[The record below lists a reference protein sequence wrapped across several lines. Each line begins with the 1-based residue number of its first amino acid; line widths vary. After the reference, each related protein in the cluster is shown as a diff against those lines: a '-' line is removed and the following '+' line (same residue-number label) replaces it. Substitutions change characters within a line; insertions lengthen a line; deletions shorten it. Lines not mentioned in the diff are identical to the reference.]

1 MDLKETLSISGYSGL
16 FKFVSQGR
24 NGIVV
29 ESFADKKR
37 SFVPAAT
44 KVSSLDDIAVY
55 TSDKEI
61 PLKEVFKSIF
71 EKETGGK
78 AIDARAASPDELKKY
93 MEKILPEYDR
103 ERVYVSD
110 IKKLLSWYNILQ
122 EQHLLTIEE
131 EEKDAA
137 ETPAQPS
144 DEKPETGAIKS
155 KTTKEKS
162 AKATSKPAEKK
173 TDAPAKSKTSKT
185 SKKEKSPVKKIRP
198 HKTAQ
203 K

>member
-1 MDLKETLSISGYSGL
+1 MNLKETLAISGQSGL

-37 SFVPAAT
+37 SFVPATT

-61 PLKEVFKSIF
+61 ALKDVFKSIF

-78 AIDARAASPDELKKY
+78 AVDTKKATPDELRKY

-103 ERVYVSD
+103 EKVYVSD
-110 IKKLLSWYNILQ
+110 IKKMFSWYNILL
-122 EQHLLTIEE
+122 ENNLITFEE
-131 EEKDAA
+131 EEKPEEKAAA
-137 ETPAQPS
+137 EQ
-144 DEKPETGAIKS
+144 KPENSEKEETKKDNPKEKEGSTKS
-155 KTTKEKS
+155 KPKEK
-162 AKATSKPAEKK
+162 KAAPTARTSTPKPTGK
-173 TDAPAKSKTSKT
+173 PKSFDGK
-185 SKKEKSPVKKIRP
+185 
-198 HKTAQ
+198 
-203 K
+203 